1 MFARKKLFLFSTEEA
16 RSLGVSPQL
25 LAVYLKRGYVEKLSH
40 GIYRLVKSE
49 HSVLNDTGLESIILE
64 KLKIIPQGVIG
75 FKTALRLYG
84 LGEALSSEIDII
96 VPSSNIPKRVLED
109 VKLYP
114 VPKNVHRISTKVI
127 SRIRVTSLERT
138 LLDLMRRDE
147 MPLSEVVV
155 IYREA
160 QNKKIPVSLSKMK
173 GLSEKLYAKKVMEI
187 FLKVII

>member
-1 MFARKKLFLFSTEEA
+1 M
-16 RSLGVSPQL
+16 
-25 LAVYLKRGYVEKLSH
+25 
-40 GIYRLVKSE
+40 KSE